1 MFSFVP
7 TARFSSLFIL
17 DFKKFFYLLTYY
29 ENENTWNEKS
39 V

>member
-17 DFKKFFYLLTYY
+17 DFKKFFLFVDLY